1 MEDGPFK
8 SAVEA
13 LQDNIIKEVYITY
26 KVKDGYLEKTTSTR
40 DHKMKDSDYHDITST
55 ERLIKVE
62 NK

>member
-26 KVKDGYLEKTTSTR
+26 KVKD
-40 DHKMKDSDYHDITST
+40 
-55 ERLIKVE
+55 
-62 NK
+62 